1 MNNSTSIL
9 LHPYIFLPSKVFNFK
24 SPIIRHREYKLS
36 FAVVA
41 STDTNIPAKS
51 AVHATEYNEDTS
63 DSKRISCFLTTTT
76 RFHCC
81 LSTT

>member
-9 LHPYIFLPSKVFNFK
+9 LIHIFFTSKVFNFK

-51 AVHATEYNEDTS
+51 AVHATEYSEDTS